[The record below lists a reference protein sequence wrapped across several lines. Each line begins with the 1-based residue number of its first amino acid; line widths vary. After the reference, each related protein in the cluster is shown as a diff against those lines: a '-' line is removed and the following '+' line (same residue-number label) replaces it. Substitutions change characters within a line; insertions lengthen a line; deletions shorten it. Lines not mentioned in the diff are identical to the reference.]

1 VVVIKH
7 VLVSDH
13 SKKGILSDKYLPV
26 QAFLLVSFEHILIN
40 VTSFMGTT
48 LSENIV
54 WHIH

>member
-1 VVVIKH
+1 MVVIKH